1 MPSRPLLLKSP
12 TAIEFAAR
20 PTAMG
25 EPAEGVKVPSPLP
38 SKMVGVLS
46 LFASPPGVHHK
57 IGFLSNSKP
66 GGGVWQLYG
75 ENRCRNSL
83 GPANCIKHHGC
94 CAGR

>member
-46 LFASPPGVHHK
+46 LFATARSSSK
-57 IGFLSNSKP
+57 I
-66 GGGVWQLYG
+66 
-75 ENRCRNSL
+75 
-83 GPANCIKHHGC
+83 
-94 CAGR
+94 